1 MRKYGILA
9 ALMAAC
15 VFVSCAERQQ
25 VQPPLTPAAVL
36 EGFDVPECALVDPQ
50 TGFIYVS
57 NIEATP
63 ETYWSDNGK
72 GSISRLRPDGTMD
85 ARRWIDSSP
94 EFVLNSPK
102 GMCILDGRLYVA
114 DNTRIL
120 VFSLDSGRPV
130 SALAVDGAER
140 LNDMATDGKQ
150 VYVSDT
156 QAGRVLRV
164 DGSGQ
169 GGHETVAELESVN
182 GITFDGERMYAVS
195 WDLHEV
201 YQIDRSGKQ
210 PPQPFG
216 LAEHF
221 ANLDGI
227 EVLDDGSFIVSD
239 FVGNKV
245 VRISKDRRTV
255 TTLAELKTPADIG
268 WDRANR
274 RLFVPQLTADK
285 LAIYHLP

>member
-1 MRKYGILA
+1 MRKYGTLTVVLA
-9 ALMAAC
+9 VCA
-15 VFVSCAERQQ
+15 FVSCAQQRQ
-25 VQPPLTPAAVL
+25 VQSPLVPVTVL
-36 EGFDVPECALVDPQ
+36 EGFDVPECAVVDPQ

-72 GSISRLRPDGTMD
+72 GFISRLGPDGTMD
-85 ARRWIDSSP
+85 ALRWIDSRP

-120 VFSLDSGRPV
+120 VFALDSGRPLR
-130 SALAVDGAER
+130 ALAVDGAER
-140 LNDMATDGKQ
+140 LNDMATDGRH

-156 QAGRVLRV
+156 QAGRILRV
-164 DGSGQ
+164 DTGGQ
-169 GGHETVAELESVN
+169 GRHETVAELEGVN

-201 YQIDRSGKQ
+201 YEIDRSGQQ
-210 PPQPFG
+210 PPRPFG

-221 ANLDGI
+221 VNLDGI

-239 FVGNKV
+239 FVGNRV
-245 VRISKDRRTV
+245 VRISRDRRTV
-255 TTLAELKTPADIG
+255 TTLAELQTPADIG
-268 WDRANR
+268 LDRANR
-274 RLFVPQLTADK
+274 RLFVPQLTVDK
-285 LAIYHLP
+285 LAVYHLP

>member
-1 MRKYGILA
+1 MRRYATLTVVLA
-9 ALMAAC
+9 VS
-15 VFVSCAERQQ
+15 VFASCAHQRQ
-25 VQPPLTPAAVL
+25 VQSPLAPAAVL

-72 GSISRLRPDGTMD
+72 GSISRLRPDGTID
-85 ARRWIDSSP
+85 ALRWIDSSP

-102 GMCILDGRLYVA
+102 GMCILNGRLYVA

-130 SALAVDGAER
+130 IALAVEGAER
-140 LNDMATDGKQ
+140 LNDMATDGRQ

-156 QAGRVLRV
+156 QGGRILRV

-195 WDLHEV
+195 WDLHDV
-201 YQIDRSGKQ
+201 YQIDRSGRQ

-221 ANLDGI
+221 AHLDGI

-268 WDRANR
+268 LDRANR
-274 RLFVPQLTADK
+274 RLFVPQLTVDK
-285 LAIYHLP
+285 LAIYPLP

>member
-1 MRKYGILA
+1 MRRYATLTVVLA
-9 ALMAAC
+9 VS
-15 VFVSCAERQQ
+15 VFVSCAPQRQA
-25 VQPPLTPAAVL
+25 QPPLAPVAVL

-63 ETYWSDNGK
+63 ETYWSDNGR

-130 SALAVDGAER
+130 SALAVDGAGR
-140 LNDMATDGKQ
+140 LNDMATDGRH

-156 QAGRVLRV
+156 QAGRILRV

-169 GGHETVAELESVN
+169 GRHETVAELESVN

-245 VRISKDRRTV
+245 VCISKDRRTV
-255 TTLAELKTPADIG
+255 TTLSELKTPADIG
-268 WDRANR
+268 WDRVNR
-274 RLFVPQLTADK
+274 RLFVPQLTVDK